1 VRLIDSSQKEVEQIR
16 KVPTLSATTAPKILL
31 VDDMAAWRD
40 QLRSLLKARPEWH
53 VIAEACDGREAIE
66 KASEMQPDII
76 LLDVGMP
83 SLNGIEAAKII
94 RQRCPRSR
102 IVFVTQEGDVDVRSE
117 AMRVGAAG
125 YVLKANAAREL
136 VDIITTVLNHH

>member
-1 VRLIDSSQKEVEQIR
+1 
-16 KVPTLSATTAPKILL
+16 
-31 VDDMAAWRD
+31 MAAWRD
-40 QLRSLLKARPEWH
+40 QLRSLLKTRPEWH
-53 VIAEACDGREAIE
+53 VIAEACDGQEAIE

-125 YVLKANAAREL
+125 RLEALRPDLILFSRVGQSMADQPSTQNRTGVE
-136 VDIITTVLNHH
+136 ICGF